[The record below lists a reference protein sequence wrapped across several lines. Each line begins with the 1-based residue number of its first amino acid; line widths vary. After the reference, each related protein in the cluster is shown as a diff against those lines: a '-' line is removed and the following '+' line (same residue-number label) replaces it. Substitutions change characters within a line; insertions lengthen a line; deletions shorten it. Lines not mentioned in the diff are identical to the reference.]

1 MRTNNLT
8 LTFCSEK
15 RSHDLSITL
24 KDRNNTRI
32 NTITFEDD
40 TKKSTTFNL
49 SFPNTLKIELTNTA
63 DGNFSV
69 HLESVK
75 LSGLYLTDQ
84 IVDQICHV
92 HFPDSDT
99 TLVSRTWNQSGV
111 ISIDFFA
118 ADWIQYHL
126 LYGNKI
132 TKS

>member
-1 MRTNNLT
+1 MLTNNLT

-15 RSHDLSITL
+15 RSHDLAITL
-24 KDRNNTRI
+24 KDRNNTII

-40 TKKSTTFNL
+40 TKKSTTFDL
-49 SFPNTLKIELTNTA
+49 SFPNTLKIKLTNAA

-84 IVDQICHV
+84 ILDQICHV
-92 HFPDSDT
+92 HFLDSDT